1 MLRGSLA
8 SFCAHPQFNQRPTT
22 SGQERFRCTVMPAP
36 PSHPYAERYVSK
48 CADGWLYRRGLANH
62 FARSLCSTTPVE
74 RVHPLAARLT
84 APLCCSI
91 ANENAVK
98 GRRLADRRWPE
109 SWSPDIE
116 QLNLRQQTAIS
127 ILRGNAERLFRL

>member
-74 RVHPLAARLT
+74 RVHPLAQSTPDGTSVLQYRKRK
-84 APLCCSI
+84 I
-91 ANENAVK
+91 AVK

-116 QLNLRQQTAIS
+116 QLNLRQQTAI
-127 ILRGNAERLFRL
+127 LF